1 MRDLSHLAPHRIAL
15 EDFILVGM
23 LGVFELPSP
32 TDGRRLRVIASD
44 NDGWDHV
51 SVSRVN
57 RCPNW
62 PEMSFVAAQF
72 FADDEFAMQLHVPAE
87 LHVNNHPFCL
97 HWWRPHAQAVPVP
110 PAWMVGVPGVSP
122 ERVEALIKQARQKGL
137 TEATLAELEE
147 ELGLIR
153 GG

>member
-1 MRDLSHLAPHRIAL
+1 MRDLAHLAHQRIQL
-15 EDFILVGM
+15 DDILLVGM
-23 LGVFELPSP
+23 LGAFELPSP
-32 TDGRRLRVIASD
+32 TGGGLLWVLASD

-51 SVSRVN
+51 SVSCRH

-62 PEMSFVAAQF
+62 TEMSFVAAQF

-122 ERVEALIKQARQKGL
+122 QRVEALIKQARQKGL
-137 TEATLAELEE
+137 TEATLAELEQ